1 MFDKKRITELEREN
15 AALKA
20 SIANLKKDVQ
30 HYRIRS
36 ALLDKTNL
44 PKAKSVACYNCKY
57 AAYVRYGEC
66 GVAFLGCGRALAKGG
81 CDGYEYT
88 DANRP
93 NLDEIRDYIVTE
105 GKDWQPSQV
114 LSQSGAHA
122 NAHTPP
128 CLELP
133 LN

>member
-88 DANRP
+88 VANRP
-93 NLDEIRDYIVTE
+93 NLEEIRDYMVTE
-105 GKDWQPSQV
+105 GKDWKPSQV
-114 LSQSGAHA
+114 LSQYGDYA
-122 NAHTPP
+122 NAQVPP
-128 CLELP
+128 CLEL
-133 LN
+133 

>member
-1 MFDKKRITELEREN
+1 MESKEQILKLENEN
-15 AALKA
+15 AKLKEQLEH
-20 SIANLKKDVQ
+20 LKNDVQ

-57 AAYVRYGEC
+57 AAFVRYGKSGLC
-66 GVAFLGCGRALAKGG
+66 FLGCGRSLAKGG

-93 NLDEIRDYIVTE
+93 NLDEIQDYMVTE

-114 LSQSGAHA
+114 LSQ
-122 NAHTPP
+122 TCEREQLQKPP
-128 CLELP
+128 CHEQ
-133 LN
+133 

>member
-88 DANRP
+88 GANRP
-93 NLDEIRDYIVTE
+93 NLDEIRDYMVTE
-105 GKDWQPSQV
+105 GKDWKPSQV
-114 LSQSGAHA
+114 LSQYGDHA
-122 NAHTPP
+122 NAQVPP
-128 CLELP
+128 CLEL
-133 LN
+133 

>member
-1 MFDKKRITELEREN
+1 MFDEKRITELEGEN

-66 GVAFLGCGRALAKGG
+66 GVVFLGCGRALAKGG

-93 NLDEIRDYIVTE
+93 NLEEIRDYMVTE

-114 LSQSGAHA
+114 LSQCGAHE

-128 CLELP
+128 CLEL
-133 LN
+133 

>member
-1 MFDKKRITELEREN
+1 MFDKKRIAELEQEN

-20 SIANLKKDVQ
+20 SIANLKEDVQ

-93 NLDEIRDYIVTE
+93 NLEEIRDYMVTE

-114 LSQSGAHA
+114 LSRYGDHA
-122 NAHTPP
+122 NAQVPP
-128 CLELP
+128 CLEP
-133 LN
+133 